1 MGASTQ
7 AGARQGRLLLCFRVS
22 KAPISIPLCCLQKG
36 GPGRERGIF
45 SGFTGKQGGFSNP
58 INSLLTSERLKQINL
73 FANPL

>member
-36 GPGRERGIF
+36 GREGEGDFFLVSPENREDF
-45 SGFTGKQGGFSNP
+45 QT
-58 INSLLTSERLKQINL
+58 L
-73 FANPL
+73 